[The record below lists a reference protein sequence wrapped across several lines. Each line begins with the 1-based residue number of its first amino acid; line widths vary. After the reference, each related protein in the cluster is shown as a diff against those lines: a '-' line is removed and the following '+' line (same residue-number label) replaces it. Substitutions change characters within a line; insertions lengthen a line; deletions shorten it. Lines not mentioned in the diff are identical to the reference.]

1 MATFS
6 GFSAKCFHF
15 VTFIQINCQKDI
27 FQLVICIF
35 IGNLYNM
42 TLRNKLDEVDLK
54 ILDIIT
60 NNARIPFKDVAV
72 EVGISRAAVHQR
84 VNRMIELEVIVG
96 SGYHI
101 DPKKVDFRTCTY
113 IGIFLEKGG
122 LFTEVVERL
131 EKIPEIVEC
140 HYTTGQY
147 AIFIK
152 VYAKDNEHLKKIL
165 SGQIQKIPGV
175 ASTET
180 FISLEESFK
189 RTIQVY
195 E

>member
-1 MATFS
+1 
-6 GFSAKCFHF
+6 
-15 VTFIQINCQKDI
+15 
-27 FQLVICIF
+27 
-35 IGNLYNM
+35 M
-42 TLRNKLDEVDLK
+42 TLRNNLDDVDLK

-60 NNARIPFKDVAV
+60 KNARIPFKDVAND
-72 EVGISRAAVHQR
+72 VGISRAAVHQR
-84 VNRMIELEVIVG
+84 VNRMMDLEVITG

-101 DPKKVDFRTCTY
+101 NPKKVDFRTCTY

-122 LFTEVVERL
+122 LFSEVVNQL
-131 EKIPEIVEC
+131 KLIPEIVEC

-152 VYAKDNEHLKKIL
+152 VYAKDNEHLKSIL
-165 SGQIQKIPGV
+165 SGQIQKIQGV

-189 RTIQVY
+189 RTIPVHA
-195 E
+195 

>member
-1 MATFS
+1 
-6 GFSAKCFHF
+6 
-15 VTFIQINCQKDI
+15 
-27 FQLVICIF
+27 
-35 IGNLYNM
+35 M
-42 TLRNKLDEVDLK
+42 TLRNNLDEVDLK

-60 NNARIPFKDVAV
+60 KNARIPFKDVAK

-84 VNRMIELEVIVG
+84 VNRMIDLEVITG

-101 DPKKVDFRTCTY
+101 NPKKVDFRTCTY

-122 LFTEVVERL
+122 LFSEVVDRL
-131 EKIPEIVEC
+131 KLIPEIVEC
-140 HYTTGQY
+140 HYTTGAY

-152 VYAKDNEHLKKIL
+152 VYAKDNEHLKTIL
-165 SGQIQKIPGV
+165 SGEIQKIAGV

-189 RTIQVY
+189 RTIPVHS
-195 E
+195 

>member
-1 MATFS
+1 M
-6 GFSAKCFHF
+6 
-15 VTFIQINCQKDI
+15 D
-27 FQLVICIF
+27 
-35 IGNLYNM
+35 
-42 TLRNKLDEVDLK
+42 DVDLR
-54 ILDIIT
+54 ILNIIT
-60 NNARIPFKDVAV
+60 KNARIPFKDVAV

-84 VNRMIELEVIVG
+84 VNRMVDLEVIVG

-101 DPKKVDFRTCTY
+101 DPKKVEFKTCTY

-122 LFTEVVERL
+122 LFSEVVEDLKR
-131 EKIPEIVEC
+131 IPEIVEC

-152 VYAKDNEHLKKIL
+152 VYARDNEHLKTIL
-165 SGQIQKIPGV
+165 SGQIQKIVGV

-189 RTIQVY
+189 RTIQVNS
-195 E
+195 

>member
-1 MATFS
+1 
-6 GFSAKCFHF
+6 
-15 VTFIQINCQKDI
+15 
-27 FQLVICIF
+27 
-35 IGNLYNM
+35 M
-42 TLRNKLDEVDLK
+42 TLKNKLDDIDLK

-60 NNARIPFKDVAV
+60 KNARIPFKDVAD

-84 VNRMIELEVIVG
+84 VSRMIELEVIVG
-96 SGYHI
+96 SGYNI
-101 DPKKVDFRTCTY
+101 NPRKVEFSTCSY
-113 IGIFLEKGG
+113 IGMFLEKGG
-122 LFTEVVERL
+122 LFTEVVQHL

-152 VYAKDNEHLKKIL
+152 VYAKDNEHLKEIL
-165 SGQIQKIPGV
+165 SKQIQKIPGV
-175 ASTET
+175 SSTET

-189 RTIQVY
+189 RTIQVF

>member
-1 MATFS
+1 METKFLD
-6 GFSAKCFHF
+6 KCFHF
-15 VTFIQINCQKDI
+15 VTFKDDIWKNDI
-27 FQLVICIF
+27 FRQLICIF
-35 IGNLYNM
+35 IGNLYDM
-42 TLRNKLDEVDLK
+42 TLRNKLDDVDLK

-60 NNARIPFKDVAV
+60 KNARIPFKDVAV

-84 VNRMIELEVIVG
+84 VNRMIDLEVIVG

-131 EKIPEIVEC
+131 EQIPEIVEC

-152 VYAKDNEHLKKIL
+152 VYAKDNEHLKKVL

-189 RTIQVY
+189 RTIQVH

>member
-1 MATFS
+1 
-6 GFSAKCFHF
+6 
-15 VTFIQINCQKDI
+15 
-27 FQLVICIF
+27 
-35 IGNLYNM
+35 M
-42 TLRNKLDEVDLK
+42 TLRNKLDKVDLK

-60 NNARIPFKDVAV
+60 KNARIPFKDVAI

-84 VNRMIELEVIVG
+84 VNRMVDLEVIVG

-101 DPKKVDFRTCTY
+101 NPKKVEFRTCTY

-122 LFTEVVERL
+122 FFSEVVEDLKR
-131 EKIPEIVEC
+131 IPEIVEC

-152 VYAKDNEHLKKIL
+152 VYAKDNEHLKSVL
-165 SGQIQKIPGV
+165 SDQIQKIQGI

>member
-1 MATFS
+1 
-6 GFSAKCFHF
+6 
-15 VTFIQINCQKDI
+15 
-27 FQLVICIF
+27 
-35 IGNLYNM
+35 M

-60 NNARIPFKDVAV
+60 KNARIPFKDVAGD
-72 EVGISRAAVHQR
+72 VGISRAAVHQR
-84 VNRMIELEVIVG
+84 VNRMIDLEVIVG

-101 DPKKVDFRTCTY
+101 DPKKVEFRTCTY
-113 IGIFLEKGG
+113 IGIFLDKGG
-122 LFTEVVERL
+122 LFTKVVESL
-131 EKIPEIVEC
+131 KKIQEIVEC

-152 VYAKDNEHLKKIL
+152 VYAKDNEHLKNIL
-165 SGQIQKIPGV
+165 SGQIQKITGI

-189 RTIQVY
+189 RSIPVNG
-195 E
+195 

>member
-1 MATFS
+1 
-6 GFSAKCFHF
+6 
-15 VTFIQINCQKDI
+15 
-27 FQLVICIF
+27 
-35 IGNLYNM
+35 M
-42 TLRNKLDEVDLK
+42 TLRNNLDDVDLK

-60 NNARIPFKDVAV
+60 QNARIPFKDVAK

-84 VNRMIELEVIVG
+84 VNRMIDLKVIIG

-101 DPKKVDFRTCTY
+101 SPTKVEFKTCSY
-113 IGIFLEKGG
+113 IGIFLDKGG
-122 LFTEVVERL
+122 LFTEVVEKL
-131 EKIPEIVEC
+131 KLIPEIVEC

-152 VYAKDNEHLKKIL
+152 VYAKDNEHLKNVL
-165 SGQIQKIPGV
+165 SSRIQKIPGI

-189 RTIQVY
+189 RTIPVNN
-195 E
+195 

>member
-1 MATFS
+1 
-6 GFSAKCFHF
+6 
-15 VTFIQINCQKDI
+15 
-27 FQLVICIF
+27 
-35 IGNLYNM
+35 M
-42 TLRNKLDEVDLK
+42 TLRNNLDEVDLK
-54 ILDIIT
+54 ILEIIT
-60 NNARIPFKDVAV
+60 KNARIPFKDVAR

-84 VNRMIELEVIVG
+84 VNRMVDLKVIVG

-101 DPKKVDFRTCTY
+101 NPRKVEFRTCTY

-122 LFTEVVERL
+122 MFSEVVEKL
-131 EKIPEIVEC
+131 KQIPEIVEC

-152 VYAKDNEHLKKIL
+152 VYAKDNEHLKSVL
-165 SGQIQKIPGV
+165 SDEIQKIQGV

-189 RTIQVY
+189 RTIPVHS
-195 E
+195 